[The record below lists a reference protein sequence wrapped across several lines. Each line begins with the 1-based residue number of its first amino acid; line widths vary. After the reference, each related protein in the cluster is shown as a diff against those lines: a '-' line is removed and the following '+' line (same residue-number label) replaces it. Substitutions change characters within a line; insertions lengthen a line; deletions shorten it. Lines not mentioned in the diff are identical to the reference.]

1 MEKSEADQL
10 RCEAKQGLFD
20 QLIAVTRT
28 NIQQRSFRASERAV
42 SEHSPCDDLL
52 VPQMAKQKRSR
63 KRLVVPLRD

>member
-1 MEKSEADQL
+1 MRAEQAQRLEEGTMEKSEADQL

-52 VPQMAKQKRSR
+52 P
-63 KRLVVPLRD
+63 